1 MNLEF
6 LTPMANDASAAVA
19 AGNVF
24 VIRCEPDPFTG
35 ERINIGVCVQ
45 EAGGKRHV
53 RCIEEPGRLE
63 CLYGPSAATVVTM
76 AKMAAACAAQG
87 VSSPSSQII
96 FDTPQPY
103 YHAKAEDIL
112 RHTFQEQVTVALP
125 QRQTKG
131 RAQIDDAA
139 AMALV
144 LGALGKRLHVLGEVV
159 ANTPVALVQTPQ
171 GPKPVTVQLQPRNGV
186 GAVRSADYSPQSL
199 KTHLMDSVLDLQCA
213 ALYRHRQHQALFLLR
228 PPQEPG
234 KLAHQ
239 RDEVIDSIM
248 FRASMVALHQSDSS
262 DELAEEIARW
272 AEEAA

>member
-1 MNLEF
+1 MTLEF

-45 EAGGKRHV
+45 EADGKRHV

-125 QRQTKG
+125 QRQSKA

-144 LGALGKRLHVLGEVV
+144 LGALGKRLPVLGEVV

-171 GPKPVTVQLQPRNGV
+171 GPKPVMVQLQPRNGV

-228 PPQEPG
+228 PPQEPS

-248 FRASMVALHQSDSS
+248 FRASTVALHQSDSS